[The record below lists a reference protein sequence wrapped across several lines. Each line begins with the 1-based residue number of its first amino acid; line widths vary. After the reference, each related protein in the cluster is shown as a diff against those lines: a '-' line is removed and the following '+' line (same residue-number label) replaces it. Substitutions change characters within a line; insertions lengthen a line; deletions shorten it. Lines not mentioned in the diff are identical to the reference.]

1 MALQH
6 IQSLSSPRRDL
17 KLDSADVLDLSEE
30 LRKLGVLT
38 LPTALSATSFASSQ
52 EACCDVELDEG
63 WGERQEGPIQ
73 TLISDIQ
80 LSGIEDSMSEGH
92 GEALFGPPNSSLRD
106 QFSSFMTDLSSDPED
121 EIPSASF
128 SSSYRQQ
135 SRFIREKQPTDSI
148 YDMLELDLQK
158 PSDPVYVS
166 KRLFCHTCHQFVCS
180 IPTFI
185 SPKQGL

>member
-38 LPTALSATSFASSQ
+38 LPTALSVTSFASSQ
-52 EACCDVELDEG
+52 EACFEIELDEG
-63 WGERQEGPIQ
+63 WGERREGSVL
-73 TLISDIQ
+73 TFISDFQ
-80 LSGIEDSMSEGH
+80 MSGIEDSLSERQ
-92 GEALFGPPNSSLRD
+92 GETLFGPPNSPLRD
-106 QFSSFMTDLSSDPED
+106 QFSSLRTDLSSDSED
-121 EIPSASF
+121 EIPSVSF
-128 SSSYRQQ
+128 PSSYRQQ
-135 SRFIREKQPTDSI
+135 PLFTREKQHTYSI
-148 YDMLELDLQK
+148 YDMLELDLQR
-158 PSDPVYVS
+158 PSNPVYVS